1 MAFVLDASAVL
12 PWHFRD
18 EATERSEHLLA
29 RADGGEKIHV
39 VPHWPLEILNALTRA
54 SRRSRTDDRTTQL
67 FLTSLLRYDITID
80 TQSIARQWA
89 EARPFNLKHR
99 LSAYDAAYLAL
110 ARRLNI
116 SLATFDEQLI
126 LAAQAEGV
134 SLAV

>member
-1 MAFVLDASAVL
+1 M
-12 PWHFRD
+12 
-18 EATERSEHLLA
+18 
-29 RADGGEKIHV
+29 
-39 VPHWPLEILNALTRA
+39 
-54 SRRSRTDDRTTQL
+54 
-67 FLTSLLRYDITID
+67 
-80 TQSIARQWA
+80 ARQWA
-89 EARPFNLKHR
+89 EARPLILKHR